1 MFLSLPPPSPTSRT
15 LKLTDY
21 RMEDK
26 VKPSLLSF
34 GVHAHFQLKS
44 LINFPPQP
52 GKWFVL
58 RIGKEGGACRVLR
71 SLFRG
76 RAGGRGRTALAHEYS
91 RFSEYA

>member
-44 LINFPPQP
+44 LIISPPNP
-52 GKWFVL
+52 ENGLFYASVKKAGPVGFSGACSGGGL
-58 RIGKEGGACRVLR
+58 EGGAARP
-71 SLFRG
+71 SLMNIQD
-76 RAGGRGRTALAHEYS
+76 
-91 RFSEYA
+91 SEYA